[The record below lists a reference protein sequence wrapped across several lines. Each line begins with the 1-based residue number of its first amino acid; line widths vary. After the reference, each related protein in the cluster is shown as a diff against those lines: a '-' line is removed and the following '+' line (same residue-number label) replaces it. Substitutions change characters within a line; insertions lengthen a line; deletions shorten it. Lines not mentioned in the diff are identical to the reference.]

1 VVEEETKKLGSMN
14 QRFHRRDTIDYVI
27 IGNSAAGIAAA
38 REIRRHDSEE
48 RITIVS
54 DESAF
59 GYSRVLLP
67 LYIAGK
73 IRKKDMVIAPLSFYS
88 SNKIR
93 LLRQE
98 TVQSIDSKNQ
108 RIETER
114 GATLAFDRLL
124 IATGASPRKLGVPG
138 EGLEGIQYLR
148 KIADAEA
155 IRSEIRSSKDPIL
168 VVGGGLV
175 SVKSM
180 EALIARRK
188 KVHLVISSDRILSQ
202 MIDQTASDFFLKTF
216 ERHGVRIHLHADV
229 KTFEGK
235 QKVQSAI
242 LSDGTNLPCS
252 FAIIGKGVH
261 PNIDLL
267 RKTDVSMNQGVVVD
281 QHMATGLPSIYAAG
295 DVVEQFDTVERA
307 PIGHPLWPMA
317 VEGGRVAGMNM
328 AGVPAVFTGALR
340 MNSVEIL
347 GTRVVTAG
355 KWEGGQE
362 VQSSREGG
370 TIYRKLVFEG
380 SRLQGFVL
388 AGDIRGAGI
397 LTSLIRTQTELS
409 VSMLEEGLE
418 RGFSYWPR
426 LQTLAGHVKKFETVR
441 SDS

>member
-1 VVEEETKKLGSMN
+1 MN
-14 QRFHRRDTIDYVI
+14 QRFHRKDTIDYVI

-38 REIRRHDSEE
+38 REIRRHDPEG

-73 IRKKDMVIAPLSFYS
+73 IRKKDMVIAPRSFYS
-88 SNKIR
+88 SNRIR

-108 RIETER
+108 RIET
-114 GATLAFDRLL
+114 GKATKLPYDRLL
-124 IATGASPRKLGVPG
+124 IATGTSPRKLGVPG
-138 EGLEGIQYLR
+138 EGLQGIQYLR
-148 KIADAEA
+148 KITDAEA
-155 IRSEIRSSKDPIL
+155 IRSDISSCRDPVI

-175 SVKSM
+175 SVKST
-180 EALIARRK
+180 EALIAKRK
-188 KVHLVISSDRILSQ
+188 KVHLIISSDRILSQ
-202 MIDQTASDFFLKTF
+202 MIDHRASDFFLKTF
-216 ERHGVRIHLHADV
+216 ERHGVTIHLHAEL
-229 KTFEGK
+229 KTFEGR
-235 QKVQSAI
+235 QKVQNAI

-267 RKTDVSMNQGVVVD
+267 REMNVTINQGVVVD
-281 QHMATGLPSIYAAG
+281 HHMATGLPSTYAAG

-307 PIGHPLWPMA
+307 PLSHALWPMA
-317 VEGGRVAGMNM
+317 VEGGRVAGGNM

-355 KWEGGQE
+355 KLEGEQE
-362 VQSSREGG
+362 IRSSRKGE
-370 TIYRKLVFEG
+370 TVYRKLVFAG
-380 SRLQGFVL
+380 NRLQGFVL

-397 LTSLIRTQTELS
+397 LTSFIRTQAELS
-409 VSMLEEGLE
+409 VSRLEQGLD

-426 LQTLAGHVKKFETVR
+426 FHALAGHVEGHEIGR
-441 SDS
+441 DYS